1 MAKRPLLGVR
11 RSTGKVNTD
20 RINDPDDPRNELVS
34 ERWRAHWD
42 GGGALCAS
50 ARHPAVSILSHG
62 SSEDIQ
68 RWWDGEM
75 SWVEACNLADQIDAS
90 RSAAEPIPG
99 PPVDESATDGV
110 TAELEEL
117 RVMRETVI
125 AFIDE
130 RPELVA
136 RRTMPGSPL
145 FWKEAGQADAR
156 GALCGALGWPFPS
169 DLGDTCRPKS
179 DTKENSDA

>member
-1 MAKRPLLGVR
+1 MAKRPIRGIR
-11 RSTGKVNTD
+11 RPAGQANTD

-34 ERWRAHWD
+34 ERWRAHRD
-42 GGGALCAS
+42 REGALCAS
-50 ARHPAVSILSHG
+50 ARHPAASILSHG
-62 SSEDIQ
+62 SSEDVQ
-68 RWWDGEM
+68 RWWGGEM
-75 SWVEACNLADQIDAS
+75 SWVEACNLADQIEAN

-99 PPVDESATDGV
+99 PPEDEHATDEV

-117 RVMRETVI
+117 RAMRETVI

-145 FWKEAGQADAR
+145 FWKEAGHAEAR
-156 GALCGALGWPFPS
+156 AVLCGALGWRFPA
-169 DLGDTCRPKS
+169 DLGDTCRPEPN
-179 DTKENSDA
+179 TKENSDA